1 MKIAVITTPRK
12 PGGKSTIGQVTEL
25 LAKRGAAVEMV
36 YPEERLIDVTGVQ
49 AEHDL
54 YILKSGTDAALSL
67 AGALHVAG
75 ATILNPY
82 PVVAL
87 IKDKIMATKV
97 LETAGVPLP
106 ATYITVDARQLAGL
120 LDDGPLVV
128 KPYRG
133 GSQGRGV
140 QIVREAAELEAI
152 QPEQG
157 LLFAQ
162 RYHTPDG
169 RDYKLYCIGEQVFGV
184 MRVWPARTY
193 EEKLGEPLTV
203 MPELRDIAL
212 RCGQAFGTDLF
223 GLDVIFS
230 QGRPYVVDIN
240 TFPGFKGVPDAE
252 EMLADYILQKVNL

>member
-1 MKIAVITTPRK
+1 MKIAVITTPKK
-12 PGGKSTIGQVTEL
+12 PGDKSTIGQVVEL
-25 LAKRGAAVEMV
+25 LTARGAAVDMI
-36 YPEERLIDVTGVQ
+36 YPEERLIDLTQ
-49 AEHDL
+49 IHAAHDL

-67 AGALHVAG
+67 AGALHLAG
-75 ATILNPY
+75 AAILNPY
-82 PVVAL
+82 PVVAMM
-87 IKDKIMATKV
+87 KDKILAAKV
-97 LETAGVPLP
+97 LETAAVPQP

-120 LDDGPLVV
+120 LADGPIVV

-140 QIVREAAELEAI
+140 KIVREAAELDEM

-193 EEKLGEPLTV
+193 EDKLGEPFTV
-203 MPELRDIAL
+203 TPELRELVL
-212 RCGQAFGTDLF
+212 RCGQAFGADLF

-230 QGRPYVVDIN
+230 QGQPYVVDIN

-252 EMLADYILQKVNL
+252 ELLADYIYRKVKS